1 MKNVYAL
8 NEWILYYVNY
18 NSIKPLKKKQH
29 IKKDANTKTLW
40 KVGSGSV
47 NKKAFANK
55 PDDLKSISG
64 TYVVEGKKES
74 LKVVLW
80 CPYMHHGTY
89 DFLNKQM
96 LKTKETDRLE
106 K

>member
-1 MKNVYAL
+1 MQTPKPFERWGVVQ
-8 NEWILYYVNY
+8 WI
-18 NSIKPLKKKQH
+18 
-29 IKKDANTKTLW
+29 
-40 KVGSGSV
+40 
-47 NKKAFANK
+47 KAFANK

-64 TYVVEGKKES
+64 TYVVEGKKEF